1 MKLGQKK
8 LRIHVTPTLS
18 TNADSSTDIRKS
30 PLFDTFIHFYGP
42 FSPFLLLQF
51 LNNFFFIKKKLSR
64 VIYHDHDLHLI
75 ATASNSQQQ
84 DSKTEYKLLSSDTNF
99 NNSEILEV

>member
-42 FSPFLLLQF
+42 CSPFLLLQF
-51 LNNFFFIKKKLSR
+51 LNNFFYKKKLSR
-64 VIYHDHDLHLI
+64 VIYH
-75 ATASNSQQQ
+75 ASHVTNDNSH
-84 DSKTEYKLLSSDTNF
+84 SHRPYTP
-99 NNSEILEV
+99 NSPFILQ